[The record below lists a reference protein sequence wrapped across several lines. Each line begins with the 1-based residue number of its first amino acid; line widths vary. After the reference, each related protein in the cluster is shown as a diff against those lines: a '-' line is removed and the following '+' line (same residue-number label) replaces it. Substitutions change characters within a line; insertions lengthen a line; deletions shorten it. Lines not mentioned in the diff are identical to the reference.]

1 MGAAMI
7 GKFDERMAEM
17 QDLLVIDVEMNIYD
31 YVHET
36 IAVDAPASR
45 QQVKLELIRRCLHLG
60 PENVE
65 VMDRIIKAFPELK
78 DF

>member
-7 GKFDERMAEM
+7 NKFDRRRAEM
-17 QDLLVIDVEMNIYD
+17 EDLLGVDVDMYLYD

-36 IAVDAPASR
+36 ITVDAPASR
-45 QQVKLELIRRCLHLG
+45 QQVKLELIRKCLYLG
-60 PENVE
+60 PDNIE